1 MEGISLP
8 GISFEEI
15 MFTIMSA
22 TQDTFKSYMDID
34 LLAGKV
40 EKRVDPVDSDVTG
53 IVGVAGDRVGYI
65 IVATDK
71 KSAQI
76 VAKELLMVDEAED
89 DCIRDAMGELTN
101 NIAGVFKTKYHE
113 QYGSVALGLPLVISG
128 QLRAISEPPDENETT
143 SINVQ
148 CKGVTIPFRTADGS
162 ISIKVMVY
170 M

>member
-1 MEGISLP
+1 LSAIT
-8 GISFEEI
+8 FEEI

-22 TQDTFKSYMDID
+22 TQDTFKSYMNID

-65 IVATDK
+65 IIATDK
-71 KSAQI
+71 KSAQC
-76 VAKELLMVDEAED
+76 VAKELLMVDEAD
-89 DCIRDAMGELTN
+89 DECIRDAVGELTN
-101 NIAGVFKTKYHE
+101 NIAGAFKTKYHE

-128 QLRAISEPPDENETT
+128 QLRAISEPPDLNEQS
-143 SINVQ
+143 SINLQ
-148 CKGVTIPFRTADGS
+148 FKGVTIPFKTADGS
-162 ISIKVMVY
+162 LSLKVMVY

>member
-1 MEGISLP
+1 MSS
-8 GISFEEI
+8 ISFEEI

-22 TQDTFKSYMDID
+22 TQDTFKSYMNID

-65 IVATDK
+65 IVAADK
-71 KSAQI
+71 LTAQG
-76 VAKELLMVDEAED
+76 VARELLMVDEPDEE
-89 DCIRDAMGELTN
+89 CIRDAVGELTN
-101 NIAGVFKTKYHE
+101 NIAGVFKTRYHE

-128 QLRAISEPPDENETT
+128 QLRAISEPPENEQ
-143 SINVQ
+143 SSMNVQ
-148 CKGVTIPFRTADGS
+148 CKGVTIPFKTADGS
-162 ISIKVMVY
+162 ISLKVMVY

>member
-1 MEGISLP
+1 MA

-15 MFTIMSA
+15 MFTIMAA
-22 TQDTFKSYMDID
+22 TQDTFKSYMNID

-128 QLRAISEPPDENETT
+128 QLRAISEPPDENEKT

-148 CKGVTIPFRTADGS
+148 CKGVTIPFKTADGS
-162 ISIKVMVY
+162 ISVKVMVY

>member
-1 MEGISLP
+1 MSL
-8 GISFEEI
+8 ISFEEI

-22 TQDTFKSYMDID
+22 TQDTFKSYMNID

-40 EKRVDPVDSDVTG
+40 DKLVHPVDSDVTG

-65 IVATDK
+65 IFATDK
-71 KSAQI
+71 KTAQC
-76 VAKELLMVDEAED
+76 VAKELLMVDEAD
-89 DCIRDAMGELTN
+89 DECIRDAVGELAN
-101 NIAGVFKTKYHE
+101 NIAGAFKTKYHE

-128 QLRAISEPPDENETT
+128 QLRAISEPPDPNENS

-148 CKGVTIPFRTADGS
+148 CKGVTIPFTTADGG
-162 ISIKVMVY
+162 INIKVMVY

>member
-1 MEGISLP
+1 
-8 GISFEEI
+8 

-22 TQDTFKSYMDID
+22 TQDTFKSYMNID

-40 EKRVDPVDSDVTG
+40 DKRVDPIDSDVTG

-65 IVATDK
+65 IIATDRA
-71 KSAQI
+71 SAQI
-76 VAKELLMVDEAED
+76 VAKEMLMEEEADEE
-89 DCIRDAMGELTN
+89 CIRDAVGELTN

-113 QYGSVALGLPLVISG
+113 QYGSVALGLPLVVSG
-128 QLRAISEPPDENETT
+128 QLRMLADPPGPDAQS

-148 CKGVTIPFRTADGS
+148 CKGVTIPFTTADS
-162 ISIKVMVY
+162 SVSLKVMIY

>member
-1 MEGISLP
+1 MAT
-8 GISFEEI
+8 ISFEEI

-22 TQDTFKSYMDID
+22 TQDTFKSYMNID

-65 IVATDK
+65 IIATDK
-71 KSAQI
+71 KSAQF
-76 VAKELLMVDEAED
+76 VAKELLMVDEADEE
-89 DCIRDAMGELTN
+89 CIRDAVGELTN

-128 QLRAISEPPDENETT
+128 QLRAISEPPDENEAS

-148 CKGVTIPFRTADGS
+148 CKGVTIPFRNADGS
-162 ISIKVMVY
+162 IALKVMVY

>member
-1 MEGISLP
+1 MS

-22 TQDTFKSYMDID
+22 TQDTFKSYMNID

-65 IVATDK
+65 IIATDK
-71 KSAQI
+71 KSAQC
-76 VAKELLMVDEAED
+76 VAKELLMVDEADD
-89 DCIRDAMGELTN
+89 DCIRDAVGELTN
-101 NIAGVFKTKYHE
+101 NVAGVFKTRYHE

-128 QLRAISEPPDENETT
+128 QLRTISEPPDPGEVS

-148 CKGVTIPFRTADGS
+148 CKGVTIPFTTSDGRV
-162 ISIKVMVY
+162 SIKVMVY

>member
-1 MEGISLP
+1 MASIT
-8 GISFEEI
+8 FEEI

-22 TQDTFKSYMDID
+22 TQDTFKSYMNID

-40 EKRVDPVDSDVTG
+40 ERRVSPVDSDVTG

-65 IVATDK
+65 IVASNK
-71 KSAQI
+71 SSAQL
-76 VAKELLMVDEAED
+76 VAKELLMVDEADEE
-89 DCIRDAMGELTN
+89 CIRDAVGELTN

-128 QLRAISEPPDENETT
+128 QLRAISEPPGESEQA

-148 CKGVTIPFRTADGS
+148 CKGVTIPFTTADGS
-162 ISIKVMVY
+162 INIKVMVY

>member
-1 MEGISLP
+1 LSVIT
-8 GISFEEI
+8 FEEI
-15 MFTIMSA
+15 MFTIMEA
-22 TQDTFKSYMDID
+22 TQDTFKSYMNID
-34 LLAGKV
+34 LMAGKV

-76 VAKELLMVDEAED
+76 VARELLMVDEAD
-89 DCIRDAMGELTN
+89 DECIRDAVGELTN
-101 NIAGVFKTKYHE
+101 NVAGVFKTKYHE
-113 QYGSVALGLPLVISG
+113 QYGNVALGLPLVISG
-128 QLRAISEPPDENETT
+128 QLRAISEQSEVTEGN

-148 CKGVTIPFRTADGS
+148 CKGVTIPFRTSDGS
-162 ISIKVMVY
+162 ISLKVMVY

>member
-1 MEGISLP
+1 MAA
-8 GISFEEI
+8 ISFEEI
-15 MFTIMSA
+15 MFTILMA
-22 TQDTFKSYMDID
+22 TQDTFKSYMNID

-65 IVATDK
+65 IIATDK

-89 DCIRDAMGELTN
+89 DCIRDAVGELTN

-113 QYGSVALGLPLVISG
+113 QYGSVALGLPLVVSG
-128 QLRAISEPPDENETT
+128 RLRAISEPPVENETS

-148 CKGVTIPFRTADGS
+148 CKGVTIPFRNADGS
-162 ISIKVMVY
+162 INLKVMVY

>member
-1 MEGISLP
+1 
-8 GISFEEI
+8 

-22 TQDTFKSYMDID
+22 TQDTFKSYMNID

-65 IVATDK
+65 IIATDK
-71 KSAQI
+71 QSAQI
-76 VAKELLMVDEAED
+76 VAKELLMVDEAD
-89 DCIRDAMGELTN
+89 DECIRDAVGELTN
-101 NIAGVFKTKYHE
+101 NIAGAFKTKYHE
-113 QYGSVALGLPLVISG
+113 QYGSVALGLPLVVSG
-128 QLRAISEPPDENETT
+128 QLRAISEPPDENESS

-148 CKGVTIPFRTADGS
+148 FKGVTIPFRTADGFVS
-162 ISIKVMVY
+162 LKVMVY

>member
-1 MEGISLP
+1 MSA
-8 GISFEEI
+8 ISFEEI

-22 TQDTFKSYMDID
+22 TQDTFKSYMNID

-40 EKRVDPVDSDVTG
+40 EKRVAPVDSDVTG

-65 IVATDK
+65 IIATDK
-71 KSAQI
+71 KSAQC
-76 VAKELLMVDEAED
+76 VAKELLMVDEADEE
-89 DCIRDAMGELTN
+89 CIRDAVGELTN
-101 NIAGVFKTKYHE
+101 NIAGVFKTRYHE
-113 QYGSVALGLPLVISG
+113 QYGSVALGLPLVVSG
-128 QLRAISEPPDENETT
+128 QLRTISDPPDPNETS

-148 CKGVTIPFRTADGS
+148 CKGVTIPFVTADGS